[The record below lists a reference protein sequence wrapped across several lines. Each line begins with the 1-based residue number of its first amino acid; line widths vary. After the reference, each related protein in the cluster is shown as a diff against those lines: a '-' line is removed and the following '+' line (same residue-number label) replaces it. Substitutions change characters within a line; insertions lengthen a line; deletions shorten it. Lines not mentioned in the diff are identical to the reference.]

1 MARILIIDDDE
12 DFRLQIRAILQE
24 EGHEVEAAHDG
35 VHGLTLQRRSPA
47 DLVVTDIIMP
57 NKEGIET
64 IRDFQQEYPRTRIIA
79 VTGGGR
85 LQNSSHLFA
94 AKELGAS
101 VVLLKPVDMDV
112 FVKTVH
118 EVLATGKGDT

>member
-12 DFRLQIRAILQE
+12 DFRLQVRAVLEE

-35 VHGLTLQRRSPA
+35 GHGLTLQRRAPA
-47 DLVVTDIIMP
+47 DLVITDIIMP

-64 IRDFQQEYPRTRIIA
+64 IRDFQQEYPLTRIIA

-101 VVLLKPVDMDV
+101 VIMLKPIDMDV
-112 FVKTVH
+112 FVRTVQ
-118 EVLATGKGDT
+118 ETLAKGRSGL